1 MNYADR
7 LKRCAC
13 LRQIEERYG
22 KWLEKRNQGPL
33 SDKEEKLIGELETAI
48 TTYERLLEER

>member
-7 LKRCAC
+7 VKR
-13 LRQIEERYG
+13 IEERYG

-33 SDKEEKLIGELETAI
+33 SDKEEELIGELETAI